1 MILPA
6 STKAAIGSKTAIS
19 VRCVVGPRRFCRR
32 HPTGACLRRVKWG
45 VQRERDRAH
54 SSRRFDTG
62 SAKAPNVHN
71 NGAGKNGSIANDGTG
86 GRGVTPPPDRI
97 HELAEA
103 CVRFVERAIGVKLDY
118 EAETLSLLDHYLE
131 EGRKAAREKP
141 ETAALV
147 AHAAG
152 AYFGEVVRRR
162 HASWWRTESD
172 DPALFR
178 IELEAAYLS
187 FSPVQ
192 LMADAL
198 LRTEADIA
206 DENEEPA
213 EEQDA
218 SERLELDPDDRD
230 AVAQRLAEL
239 PPVSDREFYAPST
252 RLEVIDIAV
261 EAIRAR
267 RMGEGDQADSALRP
281 EDYDS

>member
-1 MILPA
+1 MQ
-6 STKAAIGSKTAIS
+6 TN
-19 VRCVVGPRRFCRR
+19 
-32 HPTGACLRRVKWG
+32 G
-45 VQRERDRAH
+45 V
-54 SSRRFDTG
+54 
-62 SAKAPNVHN
+62 
-71 NGAGKNGSIANDGTG
+71 GKNGTTTSHGSGGTD
-86 GRGVTPPPDRI
+86 VSPPPERVG
-97 HELAEA
+97 ELAEA

-118 EAETLSLLDHYLE
+118 QAETLSLLDHYLE

-162 HASWWRTESD
+162 HASWWRVEGI
-172 DPALFR
+172 DPALYR
-178 IELEAAYLS
+178 LELESAYLS

-198 LRTEADIA
+198 LRTERTA
-206 DENEEPA
+206 DEEEESA
-213 EEQDA
+213 GDEDA
-218 SERLELDPDDRD
+218 SERLELEEEDRE

-252 RLEVIDIAV
+252 RLEVIDIAI

-267 RMGEGDQADSALRP
+267 RMGDGDQAEDVLRP
-281 EDYDS
+281 EDYDETT